1 MFHQRIRMSDANGL
15 NSFQDRME
23 AVFQIVTRQGSA
35 RVSELQEILGVSDM
49 TIRRCL
55 NAMASDGL
63 IRRVHGG
70 AAAIEGGESRF
81 MIMRNS
87 LNTNVKALLANRA
100 IEFIPENGSVYLD
113 SGTTCFAVAKRLAT
127 SGKTVNIITDSI
139 KITRELQGIRN
150 LTTMLLGGTLC
161 DDMTTL
167 DGPLT
172 AEAAGRITLDICL
185 FSADSFNEERIDNK
199 YLAGAMTKK
208 IVISRSGK
216 SMCICDSSKYNKRC
230 CFMFCGWDEVDM
242 LLTDSHLPPKARRAI
257 ADKGVEV
264 HTVAEAAP
272 PS

>member
-1 MFHQRIRMSDANGL
+1 MNDSSAS

-23 AVFQIVTRQGSA
+23 AIFQIVSRQGTA
-35 RVSELQEILGVSDM
+35 RVTELQEVLGVSDM

-55 NAMASDGL
+55 NAMAADGL

-70 AAAIEGGESRF
+70 AAAIDGGESRF

-87 LNTNVKALLANRA
+87 LNTNVKELLANRA
-100 IEFIPENGSVYLD
+100 IDFMPEGGSVYLD

-127 SGKTVNIITDSI
+127 AGKRINIITDSI
-139 KITRELQGIRN
+139 KITRELQGVRH
-150 LTTMLLGGTLC
+150 LTTMLLGGILC

-172 AEAAGRITLDICL
+172 AEAASRISLDICL
-185 FSADSFNEERIDNK
+185 FSADGFNEERLDNK

-208 IVISRSGK
+208 IVISRSQR

-230 CFMFCGWDEVDM
+230 CFMFCGWDEVD
-242 LLTDSHLPPKARRAI
+242 LFLTDSYLPPKARRAI

-264 HTVAEAAP
+264 HIVAEGGESP
-272 PS
+272 